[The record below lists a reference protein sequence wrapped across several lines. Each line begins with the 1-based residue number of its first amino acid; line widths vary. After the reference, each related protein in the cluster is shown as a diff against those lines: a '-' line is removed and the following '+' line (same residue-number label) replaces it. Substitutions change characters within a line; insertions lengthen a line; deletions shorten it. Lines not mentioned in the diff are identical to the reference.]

1 MGKPTLAYRVLTND
15 RVKSILVNLLKSLI
29 FLFNLIG
36 EKASFRLA
44 SFLGGAL
51 YLFARKTRASTLNS
65 IRIVFPD
72 IGRNEAER
80 IAKSAFVHQTK
91 TFVELLR
98 YPCLNRKEIL
108 RKVRISGIENLR
120 KALLNE
126 KGVILLVPHLGNW
139 EILGATLGLLGYNV
153 YSFFLDARIDSIGEL
168 LNSFRESKGIKLIAR
183 AELKKSV
190 KVLKNNALLGVIADQ
205 DGGENGVYTD
215 FFGKTVSAPRGPAS
229 LARRTGATVLPM
241 YVVRNID
248 DTYTMVIQ
256 RPIFLKKTSGKE
268 EDINRYTR
276 EFLRIYEKII
286 LQFPE
291 QWLWMYD
298 RWKERRHV
306 AAYIKETASKNG

>member
-1 MGKPTLAYRVLTND
+1 MGKPTLAYRILTHD
-15 RVKSILVNLLKSLI
+15 RVKSLLVNLLKSLI
-29 FLFNLIG
+29 LLFNLIG

-44 SFLGGAL
+44 SALGRAL
-51 YLFARKTRASTLNS
+51 YFFAVETKASTLNS
-65 IRIVFPD
+65 IRVVFPD
-72 IGRNEAER
+72 ISPGDAER
-80 IAKSAFVHQTK
+80 IAKGAFVHQAK
-91 TFVELLR
+91 NFVELLR
-98 YPCLNRKEIL
+98 YPGLNKKEIS
-108 RKVRISGIENLR
+108 RKVRFSGFENLK

-139 EILGATLGLLGYNV
+139 EILGATLGLFGYNV

-241 YVVRNID
+241 YVVRNAD

-256 RPIFLKKTSGKE
+256 RPIFLKKTSDKE
-268 EDINRYTR
+268 EDINSYTR
-276 EFLRIYEKII
+276 EFLKIYEKII
-286 LQFPE
+286 LQFPD

-306 AAYIKETASKNG
+306 AAYIKEAALKNG